1 MNRSKV
7 VVNADDF
14 GMNSECTN
22 AILKSFKMN
31 WISTTTIMPTMPG
44 FEEACEIAHEKK
56 LLDRIGIHFNLTE
69 GQPLTENIKS
79 SPRFYN
85 DQYEMYKSKKGYFF
99 TRDENK
105 AIYMELKAQLKKLQ
119 DFKIFPTHADS
130 HHHVHHYWGIGL
142 VFSDFCK
149 KNNIPSL
156 RLSFNYGK
164 KFGWKRKLFS
174 KFFNGNLKLKGLDKT
189 KYFCEI
195 RQSTPELFS
204 KNKPVEIMVH
214 PIYNDEGK
222 ITNYVGGDDFEFLID
237 KYLSK
242 QNLITFKELS

>member
-1 MNRSKV
+1 MSC
-7 VVNADDF
+7 D
-14 GMNSECTN
+14 
-22 AILKSFKMN
+22 
-31 WISTTTIMPTMPG
+31 
-44 FEEACEIAHEKK
+44 EKK
-56 LLDRIGIHFNLTE
+56 V
-69 GQPLTENIKS
+69 
-79 SPRFYN
+79 
-85 DQYEMYKSKKGYFF
+85 
-99 TRDENK
+99 
-105 AIYMELKAQLKKLQ
+105 IYMELKAQLKKLQ
-119 DFKIFPTHADS
+119 EFKIYPTHADS

-164 KFGWKRKLFS
+164 RFGWKRKLFS
-174 KFFNGNLKLKGLDKT
+174 KIFNGHLKLKGLDKT

-214 PIYNDEGK
+214 PIYNEGK